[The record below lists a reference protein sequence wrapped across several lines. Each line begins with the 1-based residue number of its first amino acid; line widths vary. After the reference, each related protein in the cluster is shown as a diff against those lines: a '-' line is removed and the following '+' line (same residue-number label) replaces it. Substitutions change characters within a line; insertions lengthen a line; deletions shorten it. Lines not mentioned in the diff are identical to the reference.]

1 MFVPS
6 LWVDG
11 MAFGRTILRGGEN
24 PWAKPEELGLFH
36 RELASLLSLDVV
48 EISIGAAIDALL
60 EYSSDGPDGDDVE
73 AIEDFLNG
81 PALSAYVTR
90 GIDVL
95 LGGAGGGLI
104 AISLPGPGMIARR
117 FMGAA
122 SVDENTLDDLS
133 MALTGLVRAIYRQG
147 IGFIRITEVEPRAL
161 EFMTPLTN
169 VAGHYQCEP
178 VLVLR
183 DEAKSA
189 DAPPGFATV
198 FREGDGE
205 ILQPSWWH
213 AADEV
218 PQGKKLFAELPD
230 DMEPEAVLRRY
241 AALKAAYT

>member
-1 MFVPS
+1 MLVPS

-11 MAFGRTILRGGEN
+11 MAFGRSILRGGEN

-36 RELASLLSLDVV
+36 RELASLLNFDVV
-48 EISIGAAIDALL
+48 EISVRDAIDALL
-60 EYSSDGPDGDDVE
+60 EHSSDGPDGDDIE

-81 PALSAYVTR
+81 PALSAYVIR
-90 GIDVL
+90 GIDVV
-95 LGGAGGGLI
+95 LGGAGGGPI

-133 MALTGLVRAIYRQG
+133 VALTGLVRAVYRQG
-147 IGFIRITEVEPRAL
+147 IGFMRITEGEPRAL

-169 VAGHYQCEP
+169 VAGHYQCKS

-183 DEAKSA
+183 DEAKSS
-189 DAPPGFATV
+189 DALAGFAAV

-205 ILQPSWWH
+205 ILQSSWWH
-213 AADEV
+213 AADEA
-218 PQGKKLFAELPD
+218 PRGEKLFAELPD
-230 DMEPEAVLRRY
+230 GMEPEAVLRRY
-241 AALKAAYT
+241 TALKAAYT